1 MLSSRALKSIIH
13 FVLRLAYRY
22 EVRGL
27 EHAAIIKPGAKVLV
41 VVNHVSFLDGALLM
55 AALSELPVFAVNT
68 AMANRWWLKPFRRVA
83 NIYPLDPTNPLAIK
97 ALIGKINAG
106 QPCVIFPEGRLSV
119 TGALMKIY
127 AGPAYIADRTGA
139 TVLPVRLDGP
149 ELSRFTRLKDGQVT
163 RHLFPKIIMT
173 ICPPRQLEVD
183 PALRGKARRQI
194 ANLQL
199 YDIMSDMVFQT
210 TDWGPTL
217 FAALVRARGRH
228 GWRYPVL
235 EDTSGVH
242 VDYMKLVA
250 GALVLGR
257 KFAAV
262 TTPGERVGVL
272 VPNVNAAAVV
282 FFALQ
287 AFGRVPAMLNFSA
300 GPANLEAAVVTAQV
314 KLVISS
320 GEFVAK
326 AKLEP
331 VLAAIGGHAKFL
343 WLEELRG
350 EIGTMARLRG
360 LWDGLFA
367 RRLHARFEVKPD
379 DPAVVLFTSGSE
391 GRPKGVVL
399 SHHNLLSN
407 LAQISA
413 RVDFNQQDKVFNA
426 LPVFHSFGLTGAMLL
441 PVLGGV
447 RVYMYPSPL
456 HFRIVPELIYDS
468 NATITFGTNSFLKGY
483 GRMGDPYDFRSLR
496 YAIAGAEAIQ
506 DETQKLWFDKFGIR
520 ILTGYGATETSPV
533 ISLNTPM
540 HYRWGTVGRLLPG
553 IESRLDPVA
562 GLERGGRL
570 WVKGPNVMLG
580 YLRYEQPGVLEPP
593 EDGWYDTG
601 DIVELDEQGFVTI
614 LGRAKRFAK
623 IGGEMVSL
631 AAIEDLVHRLRP
643 DAQHAVVALPDP
655 RKGERIV
662 LVTTDQSLDRD
673 AVLQAARSAGSN
685 EMMVPAEVIHRP
697 DLPLLGT
704 GKTDYP
710 SLQKIVT
717 GYLAAA

>member
-1 MLSSRALKSIIH
+1 MLSSRTLKLILH
-13 FVLRLAYRY
+13 TVLRLLYRY
-22 EVRGL
+22 EVKGR
-27 EHAAIIKPGAKVLV
+27 EHASIIQPGAKVLV
-41 VVNHVSFLDGALLM
+41 VVNHISFLDGALLM
-55 AALSELPVFAVNT
+55 AAMDQLPAFAVNT
-68 AMANRWWLKPFRRVA
+68 GMANRWWLKPFRRVA
-83 NIYPLDPTNPLAIK
+83 NIFPLDPTNPLAIK
-97 ALIGKINAG
+97 ELIGKINAG

-139 TVLPVRLDGP
+139 TIVPVRLEGP
-149 ELSRFTRLKDGQVT
+149 ELTRFTRLKAGQVT
-163 RHLFPKIIMT
+163 PHWFPKITIT
-173 ICPPRQLEVD
+173 ICPPRKLAVAPD
-183 PALRGKARRQI
+183 LRGKARRQI

-199 YDIMSDMVFQT
+199 YEIMSDMVFT
-210 TDWGPTL
+210 TTHWGDTL
-217 FAALVRARGRH
+217 FEALLRARWRH
-228 GWRYPVL
+228 GWRFSML
-235 EDTSGVH
+235 EDTSGVRL
-242 VDYMKLVA
+242 DYMKLVA

-257 KFAAV
+257 RLAV
-262 TTPGERVGVL
+262 LTEPGERVGVL
-272 VPNVNAAAVV
+272 VPNVNAAVVV
-282 FFALQ
+282 FMALQ

-300 GPANLEAAVVTAQV
+300 GPANLEAAVVTAQIR
-314 KLVISS
+314 LVVSS
-320 GEFVAK
+320 GEFVGK

-331 VLAAIGGHAKFL
+331 SIAAIAGHAKFL
-343 WLEELRG
+343 WLEELRDQ
-350 EIGTMARLRG
+350 IGTGQRLRG

-367 RRLHARFEVKPD
+367 RRLHARFGLRRD

-399 SHHNLLSN
+399 SHGNILAN
-407 LAQISA
+407 LAQIAA
-413 RVDFNQQDKVFNA
+413 RIDFNQKDKVFNA

-447 RVYMYPSPL
+447 KVYMYPSPL
-456 HFRIVPELIYDS
+456 HYRIVPEMVYDS
-468 NATITFGTNSFLKGY
+468 ESTIIFGTNSFLKGY

-496 YAIAGAEAIQ
+496 YAFAGAEAIQ

-520 ILTGYGATETSPV
+520 ILTGYGATETAPV

-580 YLRYEQPGVLEPP
+580 YLLYEQPGVLEPP
-593 EDGWYDTG
+593 ENGWYDTG
-601 DIVELDEQGFVTI
+601 DIVDLDAQGYVTI

-631 AAIEDLVHRLRP
+631 AAIEDFVQRTSP
-643 DAQHAVVALPDP
+643 DHAHAVVALPDP

-673 AVLQAARSAGSN
+673 TLLKAARGGGVH
-685 EMMVPAEVIHRP
+685 EMMIPAEVLHRP

>member
-1 MLSSRALKSIIH
+1 
-13 FVLRLAYRY
+13 
-22 EVRGL
+22 
-27 EHAAIIKPGAKVLV
+27 
-41 VVNHVSFLDGALLM
+41 
-55 AALSELPVFAVNT
+55 
-68 AMANRWWLKPFRRVA
+68 
-83 NIYPLDPTNPLAIK
+83 
-97 ALIGKINAG
+97 
-106 QPCVIFPEGRLSV
+106 
-119 TGALMKIY
+119 
-127 AGPAYIADRTGA
+127 
-139 TVLPVRLDGP
+139 
-149 ELSRFTRLKDGQVT
+149 
-163 RHLFPKIIMT
+163 
-173 ICPPRQLEVD
+173 
-183 PALRGKARRQI
+183 
-194 ANLQL
+194 
-199 YDIMSDMVFQT
+199 
-210 TDWGPTL
+210 
-217 FAALVRARGRH
+217 
-228 GWRYPVL
+228 
-235 EDTSGVH
+235 
-242 VDYMKLVA
+242 MKLVA

-257 KFAAV
+257 RFAAV
-262 TTPGERVGVL
+262 TAPGERVGVL

-331 VLAAIGGHAKFL
+331 VVAAIGGHAKFL

-350 EIGTMARLRG
+350 ADRHRRPAARPVGRPVRPPPPRPLRG
-360 LWDGLFA
+360 AA
-367 RRLHARFEVKPD
+367 RRPGRGAVHLGLGG
-379 DPAVVLFTSGSE
+379 PAQ
-391 GRPKGVVL
+391 GRGAQPRQPAQPTC
-399 SHHNLLSN
+399 
-407 LAQISA
+407 AQISA

-456 HFRIVPELIYDS
+456 HYRIVPELIYDS
-468 NATITFGTNSFLKGY
+468 NSTIIFGTNSFLKGY
-483 GRMGDPYDFRSLR
+483 GKMGDPYDFRCLR

-520 ILTGYGATETSPV
+520 ILTGYGATETAPV

-553 IESRLDPVA
+553 IESRLEPVA

-580 YLRYEQPGVLEPP
+580 YLRYEHPGVLERP

-601 DIVELDEQGFVTI
+601 DIVELD
-614 LGRAKRFAK
+614 
-623 IGGEMVSL
+623 
-631 AAIEDLVHRLRP
+631 AARLRHHP
-643 DAQHAVVALPDP
+643 RPRQALRQDRRRDGEPGCGRGLRPPRSAPTRQHAVVALPDP

-662 LVTTDQSLDRD
+662 LVTTDQALERD
-673 AVLQAARSAGSN
+673 TLQKAAREGGMN
-685 EMMVPAEVIHRP
+685 EMMLPAEVVHRP
-697 DLPLLGT
+697 ELPLLGT

-710 SLQKIVT
+710 SVQKIVT